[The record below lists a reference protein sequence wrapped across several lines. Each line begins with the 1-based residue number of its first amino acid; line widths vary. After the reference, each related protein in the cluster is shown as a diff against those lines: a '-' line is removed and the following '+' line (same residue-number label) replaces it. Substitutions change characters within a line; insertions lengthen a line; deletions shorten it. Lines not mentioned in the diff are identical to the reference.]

1 MIDNC
6 IDAKESKQS
15 FSPRFTIEIK
25 HIIDRLEK
33 KKKNKKKNM
42 RDNIKDKDE
51 NEDDKANPEKDGIV
65 KKPVTL
71 EPSKNATKE
80 REMKKKVQKDIQGKN
95 STPKKEKDRIEVTG
109 KDDKTIEVTS
119 DEVTSD
125 ELDQNDKKMASPH
138 SPEEKPNDDNSVT
151 INSDKN
157 NIQITDKDGNIK

>member
-1 MIDNC
+1 MIENC

-15 FSPRFTIEIK
+15 FSPRFPIEIK
-25 HIIDRLEK
+25 HISDRLEK

-125 ELDQNDKKMASPH
+125 EVTSDEFDQNDKKMSSPH
-138 SPEEKPNDDNSVT
+138 SPEEKT
-151 INSDKN
+151 K
-157 NIQITDKDGNIK
+157 

>member
-1 MIDNC
+1 MIENC

-15 FSPRFTIEIK
+15 FSPRFPIEIK

-33 KKKNKKKNM
+33 KKKKNKKNNM

-125 ELDQNDKKMASPH
+125 ELDQNDKKNVIP
-138 SPEEKPNDDNSVT
+138 PFT
-151 INSDKN
+151 
-157 NIQITDKDGNIK
+157 